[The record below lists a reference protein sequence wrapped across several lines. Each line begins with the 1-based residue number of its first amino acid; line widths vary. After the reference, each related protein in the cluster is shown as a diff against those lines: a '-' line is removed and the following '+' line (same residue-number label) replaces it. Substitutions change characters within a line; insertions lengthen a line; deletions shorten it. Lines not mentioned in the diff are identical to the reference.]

1 MYQVKGL
8 FSVRTELFKE
18 NEHFFKG
25 LEYQAQASD
34 DGFTRVI
41 VTDSPEYALVI
52 LSNMWQAFLA
62 SQWPE
67 SHIDIPCSPI
77 NLF

>member
-8 FSVRTELFKE
+8 FSVRTELFEK
-18 NEHFFKG
+18 NKYLFKG

-41 VTDSPEYALVI
+41 VTDKPEFPGNPIQYVASI
-52 LSNMWQAFLA
+52 LGQSMARV
-62 SQWPE
+62 SY
-67 SHIDIPCSPI
+67 
-77 NLF
+77 

>member
-41 VTDSPEYALVI
+41 VTDSPECPGNPIQYAT
-52 LSNMWQAFLA
+52 LA

>member
-1 MYQVKGL
+1 MYQVKDY
-8 FSVRTELFKE
+8 SRCEPSCSKE

-41 VTDSPEYALVI
+41 VTDSPECPGNPIQYVASI
-52 LSNMWQAFLA
+52 LGQSMARVA
-62 SQWPE
+62 Y
-67 SHIDIPCSPI
+67 
-77 NLF
+77 

>member
-8 FSVRTELFKE
+8 FSVRTELFAE

-41 VTDSPEYALVI
+41 VTGRPEYPGNPIQYVASI
-52 LSNMWQAFLA
+52 LGQSMARVA
-62 SQWPE
+62 Y
-67 SHIDIPCSPI
+67 
-77 NLF
+77 

>member
-8 FSVRTELFKE
+8 FSVRTELFAE

-41 VTDSPEYALVI
+41 VTDRPEYPG
-52 LSNMWQAFLA
+52 N
-62 SQWPE
+62 
-67 SHIDIPCSPI
+67 PI
-77 NLF
+77 K